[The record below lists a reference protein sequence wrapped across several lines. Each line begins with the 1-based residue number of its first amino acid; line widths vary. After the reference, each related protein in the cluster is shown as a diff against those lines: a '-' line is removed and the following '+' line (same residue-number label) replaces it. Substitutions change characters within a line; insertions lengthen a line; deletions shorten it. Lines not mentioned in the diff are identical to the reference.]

1 MNRVIAI
8 LLLVNISF
16 TVSQFSKLD
25 RVRDLVKNFSIES
38 INDPSYYTK
47 YFHSNVKFIR
57 NIFNNE
63 KITQGRYIINEFYR
77 RIFKKVVKIERK
89 RIINLISTDNA
100 VVLELELKLSSL
112 RRIIHVNI
120 VAIFKFEQNKII
132 EYSLYTDF
140 GNLSKNLGFD
150 L

>member
-16 TVSQFSKLD
+16 TVSKFSKLD
-25 RVRDLVKNFSIES
+25 RVRDLVNNFSIES

-77 RIFKKVVKIERK
+77 RIFKKVK
-89 RIINLISTDNA
+89 
-100 VVLELELKLSSL
+100 KLL
-112 RRIIHVNI
+112 
-120 VAIFKFEQNKII
+120 
-132 EYSLYTDF
+132 
-140 GNLSKNLGFD
+140 
-150 L
+150 